1 MSDEINKSQDDLD
14 LDYAR
19 RIRMKLIEKTFVDE
33 TQLPNNKEDTK
44 ILLDSLSALEKV
56 SIAKK
61 RIKVDD
67 AKNTSMAALAI
78 EIAKVIRDEVDPA
91 KVKTG
96 NGVIPEFPE
105 EVLEGFEI
113 RDFETSEYKE
123 QDYEEFKRNN
133 SI

>member
-33 TQLPNNKEDTK
+33 ERLPNNKEDTK
-44 ILLDSLSALEKV
+44 ILLDSLAALEKV

-67 AKNTSMAALAI
+67 AKNTSMAALAV

-105 EVLEGFEI
+105 EVLEDFEI